1 MPRIEIAHDVYAA
14 LQRRAVPF
22 EDDIN
27 DVLRRLLREGRAP
40 FVNGPARVDEPP
52 APLRAVNEAAT
63 EAPAAA
69 PAPAPAA
76 ASGLAHVND
85 DPGESVV
92 VRRRT
97 AGRDHLAQTTVRSA
111 VLAILSSRR
120 DAVSVTELFS
130 AIERQLRSRMTD
142 RDREMLPAGITQW
155 QAQTRNALTQL
166 QYEGHIERIGDDIYR
181 SRAQHLTG

>member
-1 MPRIEIAHDVYAA
+1 MPRVEIAHDVYAA

-40 FVNGPARVDEPP
+40 FVNGPARLDEPP

-63 EAPAAA
+63 EAPA
-69 PAPAPAA
+69 PAPAPAN
-76 ASGLAHVND
+76 GHTHVSD

-111 VLAILSSRR
+111 VLAILTSRR

-166 QYEGHIERIGDDIYR
+166 QYEGHIERIGDDLYR